1 MKICGI
7 SDLHGCV
14 NLDELFIKECDILCI
29 AGDIMP
35 LDIQRNIPESLAWI
49 KDIFIPWAEKQPID
63 KIFLVAGNHD
73 SVAYKERTFKSL
85 FTGTKIIYLED
96 SGYSYISKDGSVYNI
111 YGTPWCSM
119 FGNWYFM
126 LDDENLIKK
135 FSNIPNDCDIL
146 ITHNPPDLLK
156 VGTIQEG
163 YNFGEDAGCI
173 PLADEI
179 IKKTPKLVIC
189 GHIHTGDHNLTYYEV
204 NNKKIGLV
212 NVSLLNERYYNAF
225 KPFYAE
231 FKKDSIKCFKN
242 FEISN

>member
-63 KIFLVAGNHD
+63 KIYLV
-73 SVAYKERTFKSL
+73 
-85 FTGTKIIYLED
+85 D

-119 FGNWYFM
+119 FGNWAFM

-173 PLADEI
+173 PLAD
-179 IKKTPKLVIC
+179 
-189 GHIHTGDHNLTYYEV
+189 
-204 NNKKIGLV
+204 
-212 NVSLLNERYYNAF
+212 
-225 KPFYAE
+225 
-231 FKKDSIKCFKN
+231 
-242 FEISN
+242 